1 MQNREI
7 VDLRKEMTASLDA
20 NTNEIKELEV
30 DRRQLRAMVR
40 N

>member
-7 VDLRKEMTASLDA
+7 VDLRTEMTASLDA